1 MPLCL
6 TRHVTWNNDL
16 SAHAANPFRRSY
28 GKARGSDDAC
38 QVPGANVQL
47 VVGHHDCTFELF
59 DLNGHALPS
68 YSLRFRHEMDLFK
81 HFDFFNANELCQIP
95 YQRSP
100 RRLGALEL

>member
-28 GKARGSDDAC
+28 GKARSLDDVS
-38 QVPGANVQL
+38 QVPGADVQL
-47 VVGHHDCTFELF
+47 VVCDEERTFELF

-68 YSLRFRHEMDLFK
+68 YSLRSRHEMDLFK

-95 YQRSP
+95 YQRGP
-100 RRLGALEL
+100 RRLRALEL